1 MKLIVSVV
9 FVLLGSA
16 LSTNEAR
23 SEAWNEISTQAMEKV
38 FARSEETHKVAMNTM
53 TRTMT
58 LAKAVELLEKSHLN
72 SSLVAQV
79 TSMVHKHRHN
89 LRKQTQPKGY
99 DALDGA
105 KKMLNEM
112 IYESMTKYDKEI
124 LNCMAGYA
132 EKCATMDVFRI
143 TIQNA
148 NGFAAEAH
156 KVTLESQG
164 MIDNCNIV
172 IPETTEDLK
181 KHNHQCALEKHR
193 LNKRLEVV
201 LADIEVMAV
210 ILDLTQ
216 CKGSSLSQF
225 AMARCTDPCTKKS
238 FVQFRNKGLQEKL
251 NKLQSQL
258 AQNLM
263 STTFADMFEGVK
275 SLVGMDFLQTVSET
289 SEVNSTKFESNP
301 PAPRTEVPGNPCQDE
316 AKGAPSADT
325 KRSAKCSLSASPQCP
340 KLQERF
346 MNIQAGI
353 MDERDSLKNTLKGL
367 KESCQEE
374 RKTLEG
380 KIVFHEKM
388 KAEQNTKLAAAAKE
402 MSAAVLI
409 AGDTAK
415 LHKQL
420 EAELQEQMKKCSTN
434 YINYETEICAL
445 KKIRGELYKMKGD
458 GSSAFFQDCEVSKWK
473 ADSCNATCKS
483 ASDRYGGEQELTRDV
498 LNPVKGGAKCLPLSY
513 QQKCN
518 RFPCAVDCKAEAWSE
533 WSSCSAECGG
543 GVEQRVRKVLQRPM
557 HGGQACDSTSDTR
570 QCNGQSCT
578 ADCVLSARWSKWDRC
593 SKDCDRGTK
602 KRVKFVVMPA
612 RGNGECPGPRSP
624 KREQF
629 KYCHDF
635 PCTSFQHCNKSLD
648 VVLLLDG
655 SGSMRPDGFQA
666 EKKAALNI
674 LDSFDTNRSA
684 QGESKAKVSIILYS
698 GPFYWGGVR
707 KCFYR
712 NKGCRVNFVSHFD
725 QHMKELKEK
734 VAKLAFPRG
743 STLTSKALMMANAEL
758 SMGRKDSKS
767 VVIVI
772 TDGRPLSV
780 WATGFASYF
789 LRRKARLVW
798 MPVTTY
804 APLGTIKKW
813 ATRRW
818 QENVIQ
824 VDHREDLAKPEPV
837 MALMADICP
846 AETVETELTQTELE

>member
-23 SEAWNEISTQAMEKV
+23 SEAWNNMSTQAMEKV
-38 FARSEETHKVAMNTM
+38 FARSEETHKAAMNTM

-72 SSLVAQV
+72 RSLVAQV

-124 LNCMAGYA
+124 LMCMAGYA
-132 EKCATMDVFRI
+132 QKCDTMEVFRK
-143 TIQNA
+143 TIQTA
-148 NGFAAEAH
+148 NGFAANAH
-156 KVTLESQG
+156 KVTLESQSI
-164 MIDNCNIV
+164 IDECDDI
-172 IPETTEDLK
+172 IPKTKEQLK
-181 KHNHQCALEKHR
+181 KHNHGCALEKHR
-193 LNKRLEVV
+193 LNKRLFVV
-201 LADIEVMAV
+201 LADIEVMTL
-210 ILDLTQ
+210 ILGLTQ

-258 AQNLM
+258 AQNLV

-275 SLVGMDFLQTVSET
+275 SLVGMDFLQTASEN
-289 SEVNSTKFESNP
+289 SAVNSTEFESHP
-301 PAPRTEVPGNPCQDE
+301 PAPRTEVPGNPCLDE

-325 KRSAKCSLSASPQCP
+325 KRQAKCTLSASPQCP

-353 MDERDSLKNTLKGL
+353 VDDRDRLQNALADL
-367 KESCQEE
+367 KEQCQKQ
-374 RKTLEG
+374 RLLLEG
-380 KIVFHEKM
+380 KIVSYQQT
-388 KAEQNTKLAAAAKE
+388 KAEANTKLAAAETE
-402 MSAAVLI
+402 MAAAVTV
-409 AGDTAK
+409 AEDTA
-415 LHKQL
+415 LQHKQL
-420 EAELQEQMKKCSTN
+420 ETSLQTQMKKCSTN

-458 GSSAFFQDCEVSKWK
+458 GSSAFFQDCEVSNWK
-473 ADSCNATCKS
+473 PDSCSATCGK
-483 ASDRYGGEQELTRDV
+483 GGERLLTRDV
-498 LNPVKGGAKCLPLSY
+498 LNPVKGGAKCLPRSVK
-513 QQKCN
+513 QGCN
-518 RFPCAVDCKAEAWSE
+518 NFPCPVDCKTEPWAGWSK
-533 WSSCSAECGG
+533 CSAECGG
-543 GVEQRVRKVLQRPM
+543 GVEQRVRTVWQRPM
-557 HGGQACDSTSDTR
+557 HGGEPCGSTSDTR

-578 ADCVLSARWSKWDRC
+578 ADCVLSKKWSKWERC
-593 SKDCDRGTK
+593 SKDCDGGTK
-602 KRVKFVVMPA
+602 QRVKFVVIPA
-612 RGNGECPGPRSP
+612 RGNGECPGPWHP
-624 KREQF
+624 KRLEYQP
-629 KYCHDF
+629 CNDF
-635 PCTSFQHCNKSLD
+635 PCTSQHCNKSLD

-655 SGSMRPDGFQA
+655 SGSMRPDGFLA

-674 LDSFDTNRSA
+674 LDSFDTSRSA

-698 GPFYWGGVR
+698 GPSYWGGVR
-707 KCFYR
+707 RCFVK
-712 NKGCRVNFVSHFD
+712 NQGCRINFVSHFD
-725 QHMKELKEK
+725 QHMKELKGK
-734 VAKLAFPRG
+734 VAKLIFPRG
-743 STLTSKALMMANAEL
+743 STLTSKALLMANDEL
-758 SMGRKDSKS
+758 RSGRKDAKS
-767 VVIVI
+767 VVVVI
-772 TDGRPLSV
+772 TDGKPLSV
-780 WATGFASYF
+780 LATAIASHKI
-789 LRRKARLVW
+789 RRKARLVW
-798 MPVTTY
+798 MPTTTY
-804 APLGTIKKW
+804 APLGMIKQW
-813 ATRRW
+813 ASRRW

-846 AETVETELTQTELE
+846 AETVETEVTETEMQ